1 MPKICTKRYHDNDI
15 RYINKDG
22 NVMFIGIDVC
32 KLFGLKYSAHEI
44 VKHVADE
51 NKMMISR
58 KDVPELLPV
67 RANVINK
74 NGIKELSCRANPD
87 TAKEFMEWISAQD
100 FGEDIVEVVGESEP
114 NEEDV
119 DTGAIEV
126 DAEIVYENI
135 DINPPGVKKF
145 VNDEFGE
152 IRCIMIDGEPWFV
165 GKDVAIILGYSKP
178 TDAVRKHSDDEDR
191 GISKMETPSG
201 VQEMTIINESGL
213 YSLILSSKL
222 PTAKKFKR
230 WVTSEVLPSIRKTG
244 AYIPNQESESD
255 VDALVKGILAAQ
267 RILKEKDQQIHA
279 LTESNEQLS
288 QENEAMHVENKTWD
302 RIAIVNALVRNY
314 SGYRYS
320 GTYKY
325 ANGWNDFHRDMNY
338 KHHINLK
345 SRKAHDE
352 KGKHRSELSY
362 LRGKEEEEKAVKV
375 AESLCKQMGLDIV
388 SIINSVNAKTVNTMQ

>member
-58 KDVPELLPV
+58 KDVPELPPV
-67 RANVINK
+67 RANLINK
-74 NGIKELSCRANPD
+74 NGIKELACRANPD
-87 TAKEFMEWISAQD
+87 VAKEFMDWIAVQD
-100 FGEDIVEVVGESEP
+100 FSEYVAETES
-114 NEEDV
+114 NEEST
-119 DTGAIEV
+119 DTSAIEA
-126 DAEIVYENI
+126 DAEIVDGNADNNAI
-135 DINPPGVKKF
+135 AGKKF
-145 VNDEFGE
+145 VNDKFGE

-165 GKDVAIILGYSKP
+165 GKDVAEILGYSN
-178 TDAVRKHSDDEDR
+178 TRDALAKRVDAED
-191 GISKMETPSG
+191 KMDG
-201 VQEMTIINESGL
+201 VAICDSIGREQSPVFINESGL

-244 AYIPNQESESD
+244 AYIPNQEPESD

-267 RILKEKDQQIHA
+267 RILEEKEQQIHA

-314 SGYRYS
+314 AGYRYS
-320 GTYKY
+320 GKYKY

-338 KHHINLK
+338 KHHISLK
-345 SRKAHDE
+345 KRKALDE
-352 KGKHRSELSY
+352 KGKGRSELSY
-362 LRGKEEEEKAVKV
+362 LRGKDEEEKAVKV

-388 SIINSVNAKTVNTMQ
+388 SIINSVNAKAINAMQ

>member
-87 TAKEFMEWISAQD
+87 TAKEFMEWISMQD
-100 FGEDIVEVVGESEP
+100 FSEDDVEVVAESEP
-114 NEEDV
+114 NEDTT
-119 DTGAIEV
+119 DTGAIDV
-126 DAEIVYENI
+126 NTEIVDENADTNAI
-135 DINPPGVKKF
+135 AVKEF
-145 VNDEFGE
+145 FNDDFGE
-152 IRCIMIDGEPWFV
+152 IRCIMIDSEPWFV
-165 GKDVAIILGYSKP
+165 GKDVAIALGYKDTVNALKSH
-178 TDAVRKHSDDEDR
+178 VEDEDKT
-191 GISKMETPSG
+191 GWQITTQFGKKKT
-201 VQEMTIINESGL
+201 TIINEYGL
-213 YSLILSSKL
+213 YSLVLSSKL
-222 PTAKKFKR
+222 PDAKKFKR
-230 WVTSEVLPSIRKTG
+230 WVISEVLPSIRKTG

-267 RILKEKDQQIHA
+267 RILKEKDEQIHA

-352 KGKHRSELSY
+352 KGKYRSELSY
-362 LRGKEEEEKAVKV
+362 LRGREEEEKAVKV

>member
-1 MPKICTKRYHDNDI
+1 MPKLCTKRYHDNDI

-58 KDVPELLPV
+58 KDVPELPPV
-67 RANVINK
+67 RANLINE
-74 NGIKELSCRANPD
+74 NGIKELACRANPD
-87 TAKEFMEWISAQD
+87 VAKEFMDWISVQD
-100 FGEDIVEVVGESEP
+100 FSEGVAETEP
-114 NEEDV
+114 NEES
-119 DTGAIEV
+119 TGTSAIEA
-126 DAEIVYENI
+126 DAEIVDGNADNNAI
-135 DINPPGVKKF
+135 AVQKF
-145 VNDEFGE
+145 VNDKFGE

-165 GKDVAIILGYSKP
+165 GKDVAEILGYSN
-178 TDAVRKHSDDEDR
+178 TRDALAKRVDTED
-191 GISKMETPSG
+191 KMDG
-201 VQEMTIINESGL
+201 VAICDSIGREQSPVFINESGL

-244 AYIPNQESESD
+244 AYIPKHEPESD

-267 RILKEKDQQIHA
+267 RILEEKEQQIHA

-314 SGYRYS
+314 AGYRYS
-320 GTYKY
+320 GKYKY

-338 KHHINLK
+338 KYHISLK
-345 SRKAHDE
+345 KRKALDE
-352 KGKHRSELSY
+352 KGKVRSELSY
-362 LRGKEEEEKAVKV
+362 LRGKDEEEKAVKV

-388 SIINSVNAKTVNTMQ
+388 SIINSVNAKAINAMR